1 MPIALR
7 TTGRLPKW
15 CSDSCR
21 HRAWEQRRALASGRT
36 PVEVVDRVIEGEK
49 RIRVVQRVEV
59 PAQPRRDEWAA
70 HLMELAAQLD
80 AGRVYN
86 RHLPEITVAIDEILS
101 SLVRRSNRRT
111 GRT

>member
-1 MPIALR
+1 
-7 TTGRLPKW
+7 
-15 CSDSCR
+15 
-21 HRAWEQRRALASGRT
+21 
-36 PVEVVDRVIEGEK
+36 VEVVDRVIEVEK